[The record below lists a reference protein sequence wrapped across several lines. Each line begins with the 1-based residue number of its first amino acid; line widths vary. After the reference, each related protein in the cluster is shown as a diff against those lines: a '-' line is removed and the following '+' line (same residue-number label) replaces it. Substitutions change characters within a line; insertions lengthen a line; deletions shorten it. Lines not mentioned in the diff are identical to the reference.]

1 IRCRMCAVTFF
12 SKSDMQIHAKSHTEA
27 KPHKCPHC
35 SKSFANS
42 SYLSQHIRIHSGA
55 KPYTCTY
62 CQKTFRQLSHL
73 QQHTRYWP
81 DCFLCFCVSAWCN
94 HTEAKPHKCPHCSKS
109 FANSSYLS
117 QHIRIHTGAK
127 PYTCSYCQKT
137 FRQLSHLQQ
146 HTRIHTGDRPYK
158 CNHPGCEKSFTQ
170 LSNLQS
176 HRRQHNKDKPFKCQN
191 CNRGY
196 IDAAS
201 LEVHLSTHT
210 VKHAKL
216 FSCGLCNR
224 SYTSVLGAAKA
235 RFPGSPGEAFPI
247 TPSPL
252 SPQLQETYLM
262 KHMRKHNPDPL
273 TVAATVAAQQAQ
285 GLTPSGRGRGRG
297 RGRGAGGAGGD
308 RASQL
313 QSQTNPNN
321 ASQNPNP
328 GPPGSY
334 QSHQPTE
341 AVVSCPFDLHQYKT
355 VSASEIQYKP
365 VTVADLPVT
374 HKDLCLTVSTSAIQ
388 KKTRKEPEPLKPF
401 AAATVIGSKRPP
413 AAATRAGIC
422 TCPKT
427 NNGFNCSKRRKHH
440 TASGTRRKNRCKSAL
455 SLGGAGASKRKPWD
469 LKGKV
474 TDMEVRMRNYQ
485 TKVKSVNEENEVLK
499 GTMVQNQTRVAEME
513 KELKRQREQIG
524 TYEKE
529 LQVLSGIRDELETAL
544 GEKTSLQKELAN
556 LEGKYKAM
564 ETLVDSHVT
573 ELATLKMKLS
583 VEESTSARLQ
593 GTVREME
600 EEVCSLKQTVGE
612 QEDELHGN
620 IRVFCRVRPLV
631 GGGVSKHIQLPAA
644 DNKLI
649 TLAKTEEI
657 FEEISLL
664 VQSALDGYNVCC
676 FAYGQTGSGKT
687 YTMEGDEFSD
697 TRGVIP
703 RAVQQIFRAAEK
715 LGAQGWEVLGLI
727 ALANQ
732 NRSTAQTAQNDR
744 SSRSHSV
751 FQLDI
756 EGVNGGRDIKC
767 KCEWNER
774 MVKSQSQGERFKE
787 MTAINGSLSNLG
799 IVISALASK
808 ENYIP
813 YRNSKLTYL
822 LQACLGG
829 NSKTLMFVNIAPE
842 PDSFGETLNSLRF
855 ASKVNDCV
863 IGTASANRNSGAPGE
878 PPGSVV
884 QVSFPGPQASVLDS
898 LNRQRVEGRLCD
910 LSIHVQG
917 HVFRAHRCVL
927 AASSPYFHDQVLLK
941 DMSSVSIP
949 AVMDPL
955 AFEGV
960 LTAPTRGSCGICA
973 TTSSTTDGGQRAAD
987 VAHRGQVHRAAAGGP
1002 PPPPPPPQQH
1012 QRPDQGCRVGRAP
1025 AGRPRPRPPLPQREP
1040 VAQQHQLLQPQG
1052 RGGGGGRD
1060 LGGRR
1065 RGRPHP
1071 QLLRPVGGG
1080 GGLPPRGRGGGR
1092 GGGGGGAVSPEEE
1105 EERRGQREEEEN
1117 QLRPRSGGGRERQL
1131 RRVLLPGEALTQ
1143 DRLASWKVFDTR
1155 FGPVLLHLPP
1165 GRHGGG
1171 GAAQLQPAQHHA
1183 PQAVGGGE
1191 ERAPGGRRPDPG
1203 VRGGGGG
1210 GGGGAQGAGAGP
1222 GQAEERLQHLQR
1234 SEPLGGAG
1242 GPLWEPRG
1250 RAGEA
1255 RRRDARRWRRVV
1267 RSCAACLQGDDCASS
1282 EDYLRFEGTLLEQTL
1297 AQHLHE
1303 APAGPSQRA
1312 ISTLLGPA
1320 PCAAAAA
1327 ARAQLF
1333 PLDMQ
1338 GNQVL
1343 LYGQASGLALDAAP
1357 LGAGGAP
1364 KGPGLEHG
1372 AAQGPSATEGVDG
1385 GGTLGGGGAGG
1396 GAGGGPGKV
1405 FMCHCGKS
1413 FTHKSMR
1420 DRHINMHLDLRPF
1433 HCPVCAK
1440 RFKMK
1445 HHLTEH
1451 MKTHT
1456 GLKPYHCLGCGKK
1469 FMWRDSF
1476 MRHR

>member
-1 IRCRMCAVTFF
+1 
-12 SKSDMQIHAKSHTEA
+12 
-27 KPHKCPHC
+27 
-35 SKSFANS
+35 
-42 SYLSQHIRIHSGA
+42 
-55 KPYTCTY
+55 
-62 CQKTFRQLSHL
+62 
-73 QQHTRYWP
+73 
-81 DCFLCFCVSAWCN
+81 N

-273 TVAATVAAQQAQ
+273 T
-285 GLTPSGRGRGRG
+285 
-297 RGRGAGGAGGD
+297 
-308 RASQL
+308 
-313 QSQTNPNN
+313 SQTNPNN

-427 NNGFNCSKRRKHH
+427 NHGFNCSKRRKHH

-564 ETLVDSHVT
+564 ETLVDSHVA

-612 QEDELHGN
+612 QEDELH
-620 IRVFCRVRPLV
+620 
-631 GGGVSKHIQLPAA
+631 
-644 DNKLI
+644 
-649 TLAKTEEI
+649 I

-715 LGAQGWEVLGLI
+715 LGAQGWEFNFTASFVEIYNESLKDLLHTGKGSKKRELEIRKSTNNEVTITNLTYEKVTNEDQVLGLI

-767 KCEWNER
+767 KSTLCLVDLAGSER

-808 ENYIP
+808 VPLMEAAVLSERSISTLISPPEWVFFLCKFQGFFFVFQENYIP

-927 AASSPYFHDQVLLK
+927 AASSPYFHDQVRVRRRRPAHHRSPVTQSRPPQVLLK

-960 LTAPTRGSCGICA
+960 LSCAYTGQLRDA
-973 TTSSTTDGGQRAAD
+973 ARRHRQLPDGGQRAAD
-987 VAHRGQVHRAAAGGP
+987 VAHRGQVHRAAA
-1002 PPPPPPPQQH
+1002 
-1012 QRPDQGCRVGRAP
+1012 V
-1025 AGRPRPRPPLPQREP
+1025 PQREP

-1052 RGGGGGRD
+1052 RRGGGGRD

-1080 GGLPPRGRGGGR
+1080 GGLPP
-1092 GGGGGGAVSPEEE
+1092 AVS
-1105 EERRGQREEEEN
+1105 QN

-1143 DRLASWKVFDTR
+1143 DRLASWQRSDFNICNVRSLSGELGARCGSHVEAQVRPAGGTPQEEAGCQELCCLSAGGRLRLLGGLPQVRRHFTGADHA
-1155 FGPVLLHLPP
+1155 GPAH
-1165 GRHGGG
+1165 
-1171 GAAQLQPAQHHA
+1171 QHA
-1183 PQAVGGGE
+1183 PGPAALPLPRLRQEVQDEAPPDGAHEDAHRAQALPLPRLRQEVH
-1191 ERAPGGRRPDPG
+1191 
-1203 VRGGGGG
+1203 V
-1210 GGGGAQGAGAGP
+1210 AG
-1222 GQAEERLQHLQR
+1222 Q
-1234 SEPLGGAG
+1234 
-1242 GPLWEPRG
+1242 
-1250 RAGEA
+1250 
-1255 RRRDARRWRRVV
+1255 
-1267 RSCAACLQGDDCASS
+1267 
-1282 EDYLRFEGTLLEQTL
+1282 
-1297 AQHLHE
+1297 LHE
-1303 APAGPSQRA
+1303 APLALPEAGRAGPGRGR
-1312 ISTLLGPA
+1312 GPA
-1320 PCAAAAA
+1320 
-1327 ARAQLF
+1327 AQTFCPRTISSWL
-1333 PLDMQ
+1333 Q
-1338 GNQVL
+1338 G
-1343 LYGQASGLALDAAP
+1343 
-1357 LGAGGAP
+1357 
-1364 KGPGLEHG
+1364 
-1372 AAQGPSATEGVDG
+1372 TEGR
-1385 GGTLGGGGAGG
+1385 A
-1396 GAGGGPGKV
+1396 
-1405 FMCHCGKS
+1405 S
-1413 FTHKSMR
+1413 
-1420 DRHINMHLDLRPF
+1420 
-1433 HCPVCAK
+1433 
-1440 RFKMK
+1440 
-1445 HHLTEH
+1445 
-1451 MKTHT
+1451 
-1456 GLKPYHCLGCGKK
+1456 
-1469 FMWRDSF
+1469 
-1476 MRHR
+1476 